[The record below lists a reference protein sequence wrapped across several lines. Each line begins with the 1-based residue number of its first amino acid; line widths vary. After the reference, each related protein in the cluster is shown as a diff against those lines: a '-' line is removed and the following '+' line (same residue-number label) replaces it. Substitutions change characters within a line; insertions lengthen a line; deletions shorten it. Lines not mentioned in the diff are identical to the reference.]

1 MYQTSI
7 RNKKKLSQFNKV
19 ANNNYNIDLQHE
31 VYAYVI
37 KLLGNCRVLVL
48 CDNGTEAIG
57 VIRGSMRRFNKR
69 VLIETGDILA
79 VSMRDFQDNK
89 VDIVHKYN
97 AEQCK
102 ILINNKEISDTLIN
116 AYNKISNATLNNTN
130 EANIIFDDATED
142 EMFAM
147 DAANAAADAT
157 ADAAAAANK
166 KKASGSGSAAGAAG
180 AGSADTYNNSV
191 FEFDSADDDDACEAE
206 DACEADD
213 I

>member
-7 RNKKKLSQFNKV
+7 RNKKKHSQFNKV

-79 VSMRDFQDNK
+79 VSIREYQDNK

-116 AYNKISNATLNNTN
+116 AYNKISNTTLNNAN
-130 EANIIFDDATED
+130 EANIIFDDA
-142 EMFAM
+142 
-147 DAANAAADAT
+147 ADA
-157 ADAAAAANK
+157 D
-166 KKASGSGSAAGAAG
+166 
-180 AGSADTYNNSV
+180 ADTDASRGDNYANSK
-191 FEFDSADDDDACEAE
+191 FEFDSDDYE
-206 DACEADD
+206 DASDTDDTKETAEAASAD

>member
-7 RNKKKLSQFNKV
+7 RNKKKSSNLNKV
-19 ANNNYNIDLQHE
+19 ANNNYVINKDYE
-31 VYAYVI
+31 VFAFVM
-37 KLLGNCRVLVL
+37 KVLGNCRVLVL

-69 VLIETGDILA
+69 VLIENGDIVA

-102 ILINNKEISDTLIN
+102 VLISNNEISDTLIN
-116 AYNKISNATLNNTN
+116 AYNKVSITTYHNKNDTDILFDENGEKGEGYENGVSGVSGSNKKAKAAKDDNYG
-130 EANIIFDDATED
+130 IFVFSSED
-142 EMFAM
+142 EKDYDGDGDGETM
-147 DAANAAADAT
+147 
-157 ADAAAAANK
+157 
-166 KKASGSGSAAGAAG
+166 
-180 AGSADTYNNSV
+180 
-191 FEFDSADDDDACEAE
+191 
-206 DACEADD
+206 DD

>member
-7 RNKKKLSQFNKV
+7 RNKKKKSQFNKV
-19 ANNNYNIDLQHE
+19 SNNNYDINSEYE

-48 CDNGTEAIG
+48 CDNGKEAVG

-69 VLIETGDILA
+69 ILIETGDIIA
-79 VSMRDFQDNK
+79 VSIRDYQTGK

-102 ILINNKEISDTLIN
+102 ILIINKEISDTLIN
-116 AYNKISNATLNNTN
+116 AYNRVNIFTSNAND
-130 EANIIFDDATED
+130 ANIIFDDASEEECKKKKEDYNNNIYVFNSED
-142 EMFAM
+142 E
-147 DAANAAADAT
+147 
-157 ADAAAAANK
+157 
-166 KKASGSGSAAGAAG
+166 
-180 AGSADTYNNSV
+180 
-191 FEFDSADDDDACEAE
+191 DDES
-206 DACEADD
+206 

>member
-7 RNKKKLSQFNKV
+7 RNKKKKSQFNKV
-19 ANNNYNIDLQHE
+19 SNNNYDINSEYE

-48 CDNGTEAIG
+48 CDNGTEAVG

-69 VLIETGDILA
+69 ILIETGDIIA
-79 VSMRDFQDNK
+79 VSIRDYQTGK

-102 ILINNKEISDTLIN
+102 NLIINKEISDTLIN
-116 AYNKISNATLNNTN
+116 AYNRVNIFTSNNVND
-130 EANIIFDDATED
+130 ANIIFDDAPEEEDKKKKDDDYNNAIYVFNSED
-142 EMFAM
+142 E
-147 DAANAAADAT
+147 
-157 ADAAAAANK
+157 
-166 KKASGSGSAAGAAG
+166 
-180 AGSADTYNNSV
+180 
-191 FEFDSADDDDACEAE
+191 DDES
-206 DACEADD
+206 

>member
-7 RNKKKLSQFNKV
+7 RNKKKKSQFNKV
-19 ANNNYNIDLQHE
+19 SNNNYDINSEYE

-48 CDNGTEAIG
+48 CDNGKEAVG

-69 VLIETGDILA
+69 ILIETGDIIA
-79 VSMRDFQDNK
+79 VSMRDYQTGK

-102 ILINNKEISDTLIN
+102 NLIINKEISDTLIN
-116 AYNKISNATLNNTN
+116 AYNRVNIFTSNVND
-130 EANIIFDDATED
+130 ANIIFDDASEEECKKKKEDYNNNIYVFNSED
-142 EMFAM
+142 E
-147 DAANAAADAT
+147 
-157 ADAAAAANK
+157 
-166 KKASGSGSAAGAAG
+166 
-180 AGSADTYNNSV
+180 
-191 FEFDSADDDDACEAE
+191 DDES
-206 DACEADD
+206 

>member
-7 RNKKKLSQFNKV
+7 RNKKKSSNLNKV
-19 ANNNYNIDLQHE
+19 ANNNYVINKDYE
-31 VYAYVI
+31 VFAFVM
-37 KLLGNCRVLVL
+37 KVLGNCRVLVL

-69 VLIETGDILA
+69 VLIENGDIVA

-102 ILINNKEISDTLIN
+102 VLISNNEISDTLIN
-116 AYNKISNATLNNTN
+116 AYNKVSITTYHNKNDTDIL
-130 EANIIFDDATED
+130 FDDNEGCVSGEND
-142 EMFAM
+142 EGYENGSNKKAK
-147 DAANAAADAT
+147 AANAAKD
-157 ADAAAAANK
+157 DNY
-166 KKASGSGSAAGAAG
+166 GIF
-180 AGSADTYNNSV
+180 V
-191 FEFDSADDDDACEAE
+191 FSSE
-206 DACEADD
+206 DEKDYDGDGDGETMDD

>member
-7 RNKKKLSQFNKV
+7 RNKKKISQFNKV
-19 ANNNYNIDLQHE
+19 ANNNYNINTEYE

-48 CDNGTEAIG
+48 CDNGNEAVG

-116 AYNKISNATLNNTN
+116 AYNKVATTAINNTN
-130 EANIIFDDATED
+130 EANIIFDDA
-142 EMFAM
+142 
-147 DAANAAADAT
+147 AADADDT
-157 ADAAAAANK
+157 TDAAKQRNK
-166 KKASGSGSAAGAAG
+166 KGMDSYSDSLF
-180 AGSADTYNNSV
+180 V
-191 FEFDSADDDDACEAE
+191 FDSEDE
-206 DACEADD
+206 DAAYDD
-213 I
+213 EDDGI

>member
-102 ILINNKEISDTLIN
+102 ILINSKELSYTLIN
-116 AYNKISNATLNNTN
+116 AYNKVSICTINR
-130 EANIIFDDATED
+130 ANDDDIIFENMPGEVED
-142 EMFAM
+142 
-147 DAANAAADAT
+147 T
-157 ADAAAAANK
+157 K
-166 KKASGSGSAAGAAG
+166 KQTI
-180 AGSADTYNNSV
+180 DYNNSV
-191 FEFDSADDDDACEAE
+191 FVFNSEDEDADADD
-206 DACEADD
+206 ADD

>member
-7 RNKKKLSQFNKV
+7 RNKKKKSQFNKV
-19 ANNNYNIDLQHE
+19 SNNNYDINSEYE

-48 CDNGTEAIG
+48 CDNGKEAVG

-69 VLIETGDILA
+69 ILIETGDIIA
-79 VSMRDFQDNK
+79 VSIRDYQTGK

-102 ILINNKEISDTLIN
+102 ILIINKEISDTLIN
-116 AYNKISNATLNNTN
+116 AYNRVNIFTSNVND
-130 EANIIFDDATED
+130 ANIIFEDASE
-142 EMFAM
+142 EEC
-147 DAANAAADAT
+147 
-157 ADAAAAANK
+157 K
-166 KKASGSGSAAGAAG
+166 KKKE
-180 AGSADTYNNSV
+180 DYNNNIYV
-191 FEFDSADDDDACEAE
+191 FNSEDDES
-206 DACEADD
+206 

>member
-7 RNKKKLSQFNKV
+7 RNKKKISQFNKV
-19 ANNNYNIDLQHE
+19 ANNNYNINTEYE

-48 CDNGTEAIG
+48 CDNGNEAVG

-116 AYNKISNATLNNTN
+116 AYNKVAATAINNTN
-130 EANIIFDDATED
+130 EANIIFDDAADIDAKQRNKKGTDSYSDSLFVFDSED
-142 EMFAM
+142 E
-147 DAANAAADAT
+147 DAA
-157 ADAAAAANK
+157 
-166 KKASGSGSAAGAAG
+166 
-180 AGSADTYNNSV
+180 Y
-191 FEFDSADDDDACEAE
+191 DDDD
-206 DACEADD
+206 

>member
-7 RNKKKLSQFNKV
+7 RNKKQKSQFNKV
-19 ANNNYNIDLQHE
+19 SNNNYNIDSEYE

-48 CDNGTEAIG
+48 CDNGTEAVG

-69 VLIETGDILA
+69 VLIETGDIVA
-79 VSMRDFQDNK
+79 VSIRDFQIGK

-102 ILINNKEISDTLIN
+102 NLINNKEISDTLIN
-116 AYNKISNATLNNTN
+116 AYNKVNICTISNPND
-130 EANIIFDDATED
+130 ANIIFDDEPGVECKKEKVDYDNNIFLFNSED
-142 EMFAM
+142 EEE
-147 DAANAAADAT
+147 DEND
-157 ADAAAAANK
+157 
-166 KKASGSGSAAGAAG
+166 
-180 AGSADTYNNSV
+180 
-191 FEFDSADDDDACEAE
+191 DS
-206 DACEADD
+206 

>member
-7 RNKKKLSQFNKV
+7 RNKKKSSNFNKV
-19 ANNNYNIDLQHE
+19 ANNNYVINKDYE
-31 VYAYVI
+31 VFAFVM
-37 KLLGNCRVLVL
+37 KVLGNCRVLVL

-69 VLIETGDILA
+69 VLIENGDIVA

-102 ILINNKEISDTLIN
+102 VLISNNEISDTLIN
-116 AYNKISNATLNNTN
+116 AYNKVSIATYHNKNDTDIL
-130 EANIIFDDATED
+130 FDDNEGSVSGVSNESGVSGSNKKTAKDDNYGIFVFSSED
-142 EMFAM
+142 EKDYDGDGDGETM
-147 DAANAAADAT
+147 
-157 ADAAAAANK
+157 
-166 KKASGSGSAAGAAG
+166 
-180 AGSADTYNNSV
+180 
-191 FEFDSADDDDACEAE
+191 
-206 DACEADD
+206 DD

>member
-116 AYNKISNATLNNTN
+116 AYNKISNAAINNTN
-130 EANIIFDDATED
+130 EANIIFDDTVAE
-142 EMFAM
+142 
-147 DAANAAADAT
+147 AAEGDADASRG
-157 ADAAAAANK
+157 DSYANSK
-166 KKASGSGSAAGAAG
+166 
-180 AGSADTYNNSV
+180 
-191 FEFDSADDDDACEAE
+191 FEFDSDASDASDDEEATTAAADEATADE
-206 DACEADD
+206 AADD